1 MPFLKP
7 MSFLFDTNVLSEL
20 IRPQPQPAVLLF
32 TSGLSQIALSVITV
46 EEIFYGLAAKP
57 NLRIQAWFDTFIRTH
72 CFVLPVTEA
81 IAKQAGEMRGKLQ
94 LEGKPRTQADMLIAA
109 TAKSHQ
115 LTLVT
120 RNIRDFQGCD
130 IPIIDPFAL

>member
-1 MPFLKP
+1 

-20 IRPQPQPAVLLF
+20 ARPQPQPSVLSF
-32 TSGLSQIALSVITV
+32 TSGLSQIALSAITV
-46 EEIFYGLAAKP
+46 DEVFYGLTAKP
-57 NLRIQAWFDTFIRTH
+57 NLRIRAWFEMFIASH

-94 LEGKPRTQADMLIAA
+94 TEGQPRTQADMLIAA
-109 TAKSHQ
+109 TAKTHQ

-120 RNIRDFQGCD
+120 RNIKDFQGCD
-130 IPIIDPFAL
+130 LLLLDPFGL